1 MIEHDKIG
9 VILLMKGRS
18 ILRLY
23 NAARHLAD
31 PRYVNAATDLE
42 KSPKNAIFLV
52 AIILRYLGAPCAY
65 VRRWPVNEPD
75 LSDG

>member
-1 MIEHDKIG
+1 MTVAGENDKYIGIVPVGHYPLIDMIEHDKIG

-31 PRYVNAATDLE
+31 PRYVRTQRL
-42 KSPKNAIFLV
+42 I
-52 AIILRYLGAPCAY
+52 
-65 VRRWPVNEPD
+65 
-75 LSDG
+75 